1 MSDNLSD
8 SVSDLNNLAQHVG
21 RPASDSWPISEM
33 LFDLEVPVSVS
44 FGRTKLTLRDLLDL
58 SLDSLI
64 ELDRNI
70 HDPVEILAND
80 RVIARGEV
88 VAVDGNYGVRILEV
102 VDSGRSSASHRDLRA
117 SAELEGAKR

>member
-1 MSDNLSD
+1 MPDNLID
-8 SVSDLNNLAQHVG
+8 SGIDLNNLAQHVE
-21 RPASDSWPISEM
+21 RPAGDSWPISEM

-44 FGRTKLTLRDLLDL
+44 FGRTRLTLRDLLDL

-64 ELDRNI
+64 ELDRSI

-88 VAVDGNYGVRILEV
+88 VAVDGNYGVRVLEV
-102 VDSGRSSASHRDLRA
+102 VDGGRGSASHGDPRAVSELR
-117 SAELEGAKR
+117 GTKR